1 MVSTLYSTSRLA
13 NATVA
18 PCDEEAKKA
27 LNEQKASL
35 EVTKKSLTAIN
46 TGWEFLLA
54 LLVNIYLLLFQSIH
68 FMKLNFSG

>member
-54 LLVNIYLLLFQSIH
+54 LLVYIYITIISEHTFHDIK
-68 FMKLNFSG
+68 F

>member
-54 LLVNIYLLLFQSIH
+54 LLVNIYITIISEHTFHEIK
-68 FMKLNFSG
+68 F